1 VNHKLPNDREQG
13 SSQNLFTALGAR
25 EKTTKSE

>member
-1 VNHKLPNDREQG
+1 MKLPNDREQG
-13 SSQNLFTALGAR
+13 SRQSLFTALGAY